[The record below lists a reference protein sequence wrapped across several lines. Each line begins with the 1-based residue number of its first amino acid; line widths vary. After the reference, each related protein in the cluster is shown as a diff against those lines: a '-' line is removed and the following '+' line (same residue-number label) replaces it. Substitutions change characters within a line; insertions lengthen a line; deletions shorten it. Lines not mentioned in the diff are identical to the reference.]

1 MKFALMIMLILGS
14 SIAASKDVT
23 DFSKA
28 LNDDVRKDIETDNDQ
43 TLKTNNLPMRKPA
56 SVEAIETDIKE
67 EDKIEKNFKQIGGRN
82 W

>member
-1 MKFALMIMLILGS
+1 MKFALTIMMILGS
-14 SIAASKDVT
+14 SIAASSDVK

-43 TLKTNNLPMRKPA
+43 TLKTDNVLMRKPA

>member
-1 MKFALMIMLILGS
+1 MKLALMIMMMIVS

-43 TLKTNNLPMRKPA
+43 TLKTNNSPMRKPA

>member
-1 MKFALMIMLILGS
+1 MKFALMIMMMIVS

-28 LNDDVRKDIETDNDQ
+28 LNEDVKKAIETDNDQ
-43 TLKTNNLPMRKPA
+43 IFKTDNSRMRKPA

>member
-1 MKFALMIMLILGS
+1 MKFALTIMMILGS
-14 SIAASKDVT
+14 SIAASSDVK

-43 TLKTNNLPMRKPA
+43 TLKTDNVLMRKPA

-82 W
+82 

>member
-1 MKFALMIMLILGS
+1 MKFALTIMMILGS
-14 SIAASKDVT
+14 SIAASSDVK

-43 TLKTNNLPMRKPA
+43 TLKTDNVLMRKPA

-67 EDKIEKNFKQIGGRN
+67 EDKIEKNFKHIGGRN

>member
-1 MKFALMIMLILGS
+1 MKFALMMMMILGS
-14 SIAASKDVT
+14 SIAASSDVK

-43 TLKTNNLPMRKPA
+43 TLKTDNVLMRKPA

>member
-1 MKFALMIMLILGS
+1 MKFALTIMMILGS
-14 SIAASKDVT
+14 SIAASSDVK

-43 TLKTNNLPMRKPA
+43 TLKTDNVLMRTPA

>member
-1 MKFALMIMLILGS
+1 MKFALMMMMILVS
-14 SIAASKDVT
+14 SIATGKDVK

-43 TLKTNNLPMRKPA
+43 TLKTDNVLMRKPA

>member
-1 MKFALMIMLILGS
+1 MKFALMIMMILVS
-14 SIAASKDVT
+14 SIVTAKDVI

-28 LNDDVRKDIETDNDQ
+28 LNEDVKKAIETNNDQ
-43 TLKTNNLPMRKPA
+43 PFKTDNSPMRKPA
-56 SVEAIETDIKE
+56 SVEAVETDIKE